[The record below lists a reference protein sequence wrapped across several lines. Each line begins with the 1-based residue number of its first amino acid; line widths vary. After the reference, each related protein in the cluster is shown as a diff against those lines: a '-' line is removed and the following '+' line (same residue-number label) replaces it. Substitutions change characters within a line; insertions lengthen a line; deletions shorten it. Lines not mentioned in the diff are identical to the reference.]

1 MLTYDRIPTDIGT
14 LTVVKGSE
22 GVCYIGLPNAELAT
36 VTAWGRRHFPGE
48 SLKATDKPFKVERA
62 ELQAYGRGELTEF
75 TFKLDLHNTP
85 FFKEVLEETRRVPY
99 GQTATYGDIAM
110 RVGRPN
116 SARAIGR
123 AMATNPIPIV
133 LPCHRITGSNGS
145 LTGYGG
151 GLDMKTALL
160 KMERVA

>member
-1 MLTYDRIPTDIGT
+1 MLSYDLIRTDMGT
-14 LTVVKGSE
+14 LTVVKGAE
-22 GVCYIGLPNAELAT
+22 GVCYIGLPNAEMAT
-36 VTAWGRRHFPGE
+36 VAAWTKRHFPNE
-48 SLKATDKPFKVERA
+48 SLKPADKPFEAERA

-85 FFKEVLEETRRVPY
+85 FFNQVLEETRRVPY
-99 GQTATYGDIAM
+99 GETATYGEIAR

-123 AMATNPIPIV
+123 AMATNPIPV
-133 LPCHRITGSNGS
+133 VFPCHRVTGSNGS

-160 KMERVA
+160 KMERGD

>member
-1 MLTYDRIPTDIGT
+1 MLTYDRIPTNIGN
-14 LTVVKGSE
+14 LTVVKGTE
-22 GVCYIGLPNAELAT
+22 GVCYIGLPNSDTASM
-36 VTAWGRRHFPGE
+36 TAWVARHFPDE
-48 SLKATDKPFKVERA
+48 VLKPTAKPFEEERA
-62 ELQAYGRGELTEF
+62 ELEAYGRGELTEF

-85 FFKEVLEETRRVPY
+85 FFNQALEETRRVPY
-99 GQTATYGDIAM
+99 GQTATYGEIAR

-160 KMERVA
+160 EMERGD